1 MVKICSENT
10 PPESYDTNIDE
21 LYGFKLSNFQ
31 KHAIEAIHTNNH
43 VLITA
48 HTGSGKTLPAEYAI
62 NHFFKKGKKV
72 IYTSPIKALSNQK
85 FHEFSNKYPDISFGI
100 LTGDIKF
107 NPEADVI
114 IMTTE
119 ILRNQIFHS
128 AFNETENKTMLSFDM
143 DLENDLGCVI
153 FDEVHYIND
162 KDRGK
167 IWEETILNMPKN
179 VQMVML
185 SATIDHPE
193 KFAEWIETRDDN
205 KIVYLTTTIHRVVP
219 LYHHGYITV
228 HDSYTKKIKDETI
241 KKSFIDCVG
250 TPRQLITDGKFDDKA
265 FYKIQKI
272 NAYVNKLNI
281 NIKRSFVLNSLV
293 GYLQENNLL
302 PAITFIFSR
311 NQVERAAAEINFSL
325 HEQDS
330 EIPRVVEHECER
342 IIRKLPNSKEY
353 LDLPEYKTII
363 RLLQKGIAFHHAG
376 MLPVFR
382 EMVELLFAKKY
393 IKLLVATE
401 TFAVGINMPT
411 KSVIFTSL
419 RKFDGTQTRALYS
432 HEYTQ
437 MAGRAGRRGIDT
449 EGHVIH
455 CNNLFD
461 DISAAEYRNILC
473 GSPQKIVSKFNISYN
488 LILNLIANHHISQTS
503 LEAFTEKSL
512 MQIEIK
518 KNIEEICIEIQNLET
533 QENDQKS
540 KIHILH
546 TPVDVC
552 NEYIRLMNSRL
563 SNKERKKAIRRISEI
578 EEEYKFL
585 KNDIVIITE
594 LNDISKLLEAKQDSL
609 RNVKT
614 YVSNQINQI
623 VNILQ
628 ERSFINYVD
637 QQYIVTYKGIV
648 STHIQ
653 EIPGH
658 IFSELLMKYDY
669 FRDLDAKHIAA
680 IFSCFT
686 NITVKDNQGGHYVD
700 DLCTN
705 IINDLRQITN
715 EYYKLENSNK
725 IDIAEDYEFHT
736 NIVNEIIEWCDAENE
751 TECKV
756 IVASLNES
764 KGIFLGDFIKAI
776 LKINNIASELLKLTD
791 LPVALHHKLS
801 MIKDLT
807 QKFVVTNQSLYI

>member
-1 MVKICSENT
+1 
-10 PPESYDTNIDE
+10 
-21 LYGFKLSNFQ
+21 
-31 KHAIEAIHTNNH
+31 
-43 VLITA
+43 
-48 HTGSGKTLPAEYAI
+48 
-62 NHFFKKGKKV
+62 
-72 IYTSPIKALSNQK
+72 
-85 FHEFSNKYPDISFGI
+85 
-100 LTGDIKF
+100 
-107 NPEADVI
+107 
-114 IMTTE
+114 
-119 ILRNQIFHS
+119 
-128 AFNETENKTMLSFDM
+128 
-143 DLENDLGCVI
+143 
-153 FDEVHYIND
+153 
-162 KDRGK
+162 
-167 IWEETILNMPKN
+167 
-179 VQMVML
+179 
-185 SATIDHPE
+185 
-193 KFAEWIETRDDN
+193 
-205 KIVYLTTTIHRVVP
+205 
-219 LYHHGYITV
+219 
-228 HDSYTKKIKDETI
+228 
-241 KKSFIDCVG
+241 
-250 TPRQLITDGKFDDKA
+250 
-265 FYKIQKI
+265 
-272 NAYVNKLNI
+272 
-281 NIKRSFVLNSLV
+281 
-293 GYLQENNLL
+293 
-302 PAITFIFSR
+302 
-311 NQVERAAAEINFSL
+311 
-325 HEQDS
+325 
-330 EIPRVVEHECER
+330 
-342 IIRKLPNSKEY
+342 
-353 LDLPEYKTII
+353 
-363 RLLQKGIAFHHAG
+363 
-376 MLPVFR
+376 
-382 EMVELLFAKKY
+382 
-393 IKLLVATE
+393 
-401 TFAVGINMPT
+401 
-411 KSVIFTSL
+411 
-419 RKFDGTQTRALYS
+419 
-432 HEYTQ
+432 
-437 MAGRAGRRGIDT
+437 
-449 EGHVIH
+449 
-455 CNNLFD
+455 
-461 DISAAEYRNILC
+461 
-473 GSPQKIVSKFNISYN
+473 
-488 LILNLIANHHISQTS
+488 
-503 LEAFTEKSL
+503 
-512 MQIEIK
+512 
-518 KNIEEICIEIQNLET
+518 
-533 QENDQKS
+533 
-540 KIHILH
+540 
-546 TPVDVC
+546 
-552 NEYIRLMNSRL
+552 MNSRL

-700 DLCTN
+700 DLCMN